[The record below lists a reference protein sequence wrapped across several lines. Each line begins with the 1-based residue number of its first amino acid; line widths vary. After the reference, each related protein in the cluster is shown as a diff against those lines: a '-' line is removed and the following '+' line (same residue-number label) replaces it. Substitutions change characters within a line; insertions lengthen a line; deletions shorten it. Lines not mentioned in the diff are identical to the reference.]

1 MPKSR
6 LETFTDRHE
15 AIALFDQLRGPNPD
29 ITWPLLPIL
38 AFIAPGGSGKSTLVE
53 YLRVNKCCLPDRRA
67 VLPYAHLDF
76 TLASTPKDLLS
87 ILITLRDQLQQ
98 HDDGRSKHLSFPR
111 FDLGALIAQ
120 SALTTTD
127 LSSFAPSEI
136 RRKLSTGKHAFET
149 LTTLGN
155 TLGYTVPL
163 IPPLLAG
170 LNLAGQIKPVHD
182 LLSYLENATGWK
194 WYRMHGTA
202 TGLGANASMKDVLLR
217 LHVLSLPGKPERE
230 ILVNELLPAAFMADL
245 FDTLLYADTPRA
257 WSKWV
262 NVVLFL
268 DGFEALQHS
277 SCTTATRLLQVLTTE
292 QRKQGTTDPLLLV
305 VGSRDPLPG
314 YTDEEQSIPF
324 ARTVVQDEHSVQQR
338 MQERVADF
346 QQRLPKNRRVLRLK
360 DLYLPL
366 VLRDFGLDHTRSYL
380 LTFGEQRDTQT
391 FAQNDMLVQTIDRVT
406 HGNPLFLA
414 LAAEAV
420 VEAEA
425 RGRTLTSD
433 DFLHE
438 EVSPEIAPLHESEQ
452 IGDYLL
458 ALFLRQLLETE
469 RNDLIRCA
477 VPRFLDV
484 ALVRT
489 IFPSLDDID
498 LQTRWNYYRHFSFVS
513 AIDGQRV
520 VFHPL
525 VRTLLLQGLPA
536 DRRSDSDYF
545 KMHSQLR
552 EQFHHQATTPTS
564 SMQTTVFNWQAKI
577 EEAYHALALGDAEP
591 AIEFGIVVQRT
602 NVAVWE
608 PLLETVAQ
616 ASTEL
621 IPANVEEQAYDAV
634 VQAERHH
641 DVQDAVA
648 AIVLYTWLLTASQG
662 NPQKVARLQHNLG
675 TAYRNLPAGD
685 RAANLRQA
693 ITCYEA
699 ALQVRTREAFPVDW
713 AMTQNNLG
721 TAYGDLPTGDRA
733 ANLKQA
739 IACFEAALQVYT
751 REAFPVDWAMTQ
763 NNLGLAYSDLPAG
776 DRAANLKQA
785 IACYEAA
792 LQVYTREA
800 FPVQWAT
807 TQNNLGTAYSNLPA
821 GDRAANLKQAI
832 ACYEAAL
839 QVRTREA
846 FPVDWAMTQN
856 NLGNA
861 YWNLPAGDRV
871 ENLEQAIACYEA
883 ALQVYT
889 REAFPVDWAM
899 TQNNLDTAYSNL
911 PAGDRAANLKQ
922 TIACYQAALQV
933 FHLAGMDYYLPIV
946 SGNLETA
953 KDALRNLEGD

>member
-1 MPKSR
+1 MPKSQ

-38 AFIAPGGSGKSTLVE
+38 AFIAPGGSGKSTLIE
-53 YLRVNKCCLPDRRA
+53 YLRVNRCCLPDRRT
-67 VLPYAHLDF
+67 VLPYASLDF

-98 HDDGRSKHLSFPR
+98 HEDGQGKHLSFPR

-127 LSSFAPSEI
+127 ISSFAPSEI
-136 RRKLSTGKHAFET
+136 RRKLSTGKHAFEA

-155 TLGYTVPL
+155 TLGYTLPL

-182 LLSYLENATGWK
+182 LLSYLEDATGWK
-194 WYRMHGTA
+194 WYRMHGTT

-230 ILVNELLPAAFMADL
+230 MLVNELLPAAFMADL

-257 WSKWV
+257 WSKQV

-268 DGFEALQHS
+268 DGFEALHHS
-277 SCTTATRLLQVLTTE
+277 SSTTATRLLQVLTTE

-305 VGSRDPLPG
+305 VGSREPLPG

-324 ARTVVQDEHSVQQR
+324 ARTVVQDEHSVKQR
-338 MQERVADF
+338 VQELVADF
-346 QQRLPKNRRVLRLK
+346 QHRFPRNRRVLRLK
-360 DLYLPL
+360 DLYFPL
-366 VLRDFGLDHTRSYL
+366 VLHDFGLDHTRSYL

-391 FAQNDMLVQTIDRVT
+391 FAQDDMLVRTIDRVT
-406 HGNPLFLA
+406 HGHPLFLA

-433 DFLHE
+433 EFLHE

-458 ALFLRQLLETE
+458 ALFLRQLSETE
-469 RNDLIRCA
+469 RNELIRCA
-477 VPRFLDV
+477 VPRLLDV

-498 LQTRWNYYRHFSFVS
+498 LPTRWNYYRHLSFVS
-513 AIDGQRV
+513 AIDDQRV

-536 DRRSDSDYF
+536 DHRSDSDYF
-545 KMHSQLR
+545 KMHSRLR
-552 EQFHHQATTPTS
+552 EHFHHQATPPTS
-564 SMQTTVFNWQAKI
+564 TKQTTAFNWQAKI
-577 EEAYHALALGDAEP
+577 EETYHALALGDPEP
-591 AIEFGIVVQRT
+591 AIEFGIVAQRT

-621 IPANVEEQAYDAV
+621 IPANVAEQADDAV

-641 DVQDAVA
+641 DVQDGVA

-662 NPQKVARLQHNLG
+662 NPQEAARLQHNLG
-675 TAYRNLPAGD
+675 LAYGNLPAG
-685 RAANLRQA
+685 N
-693 ITCYEA
+693 
-699 ALQVRTREAFPVDW
+699 
-713 AMTQNNLG
+713 
-721 TAYGDLPTGDRA
+721 RA

-739 IACFEAALQVYT
+739 IACFEAALQVRT
-751 REAFPVDWAMTQ
+751 REAFPIDWARTQ
-763 NNLGLAYSDLPAG
+763 HNLGTAYQSLPAA
-776 DRAANLKQA
+776 DRAENLKQA

-792 LQVYTREA
+792 LQV
-800 FPVQWAT
+800 
-807 TQNNLGTAYSNLPA
+807 S
-821 GDRAANLKQAI
+821 
-832 ACYEAAL
+832 
-839 QVRTREA
+839 TREA
-846 FPVDWAMTQN
+846 FPVDWATTQH
-856 NLGNA
+856 NLGLA
-861 YWNLPAGDRV
+861 YRNLPAAD
-871 ENLEQAIACYEA
+871 Q
-883 ALQVYT
+883 
-889 REAFPVDWAM
+889 
-899 TQNNLDTAYSNL
+899 
-911 PAGDRAANLKQ
+911 AANLKQ
-922 TIACYQAALQV
+922 AIACYQAALQV
-933 FHLAGMDYYLPIV
+933 FHLARIDY
-946 SGNLETA
+946 
-953 KDALRNLEGD
+953 KDRLLCTNSKREP